1 MKYAKKP
8 YDIKFVKQ
16 HLNSKTLSQLDYL
29 PFYYYKKIFM
39 YLYPYLTKYYIRAIM
54 TDLIKD
60 EFIETT
66 KIGNRK
72 HYKLKNPL
80 VNKNIYLVEW
90 L

>member
-8 YDIKFVKQ
+8 FDIELVKE

-39 YLYPYLTKYYIRAIM
+39 YLYPYLSKYYIRAIM
-54 TDLIKD
+54 TDLLKQD
-60 EFIETT
+60 FIECK
-66 KIGNRK
+66 KINNRK

-80 VNKNIYLVEW
+80 VEKNIYLVEW